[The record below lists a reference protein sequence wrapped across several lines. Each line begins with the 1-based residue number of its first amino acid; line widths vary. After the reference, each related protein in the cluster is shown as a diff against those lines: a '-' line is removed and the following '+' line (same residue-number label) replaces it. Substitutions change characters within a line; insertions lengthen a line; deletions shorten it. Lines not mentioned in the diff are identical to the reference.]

1 MLASLKDM
9 SHTMPQQ
16 SNENAAISWRWLH
29 FCCADVFWLV
39 GLATLCTHRGTLAAS
54 STVLPRVGG
63 DNAPWQRAQWSDART
78 QIPSAPHPG
87 RSAGYLSSTQLASA
101 LLKASALQCASWLAS
116 WRPHSPARARSAHA
130 YEVTIATPTTNPI
143 VGIYFRAECLELAI

>member
-1 MLASLKDM
+1 MVSPPNPSVSLARDGLTAGVALIRRHICPSVWTVAMSPSLKGM

-63 DNAPWQRAQWSDART
+63 DNAPWQRAQWSDARNK
-78 QIPSAPHPG
+78 IPSAPHPG
-87 RSAGYLSSTQLASA
+87 RSAGYLSSTQLA
-101 LLKASALQCASWLAS
+101 
-116 WRPHSPARARSAHA
+116 
-130 YEVTIATPTTNPI
+130 
-143 VGIYFRAECLELAI
+143 